1 MTHSSPGIATLIE
14 AEAKRRCLDAGP
26 SLEYLACQDLR
37 FAHDDRRPWWQAMFV
52 GQIKGEIER
61 LEKAGLIV
69 SAPAQTPC
77 TVHDTDIN
85 GHCQRCGETIL
96 RISKVTPPQAA
107 SAAEECARIAESH
120 VGCASPLN
128 VVEGRDSAY
137 DEACEDIARAIRDA
151 APAAPQTSGST
162 DEDHPDCTTPR
173 ERELYEALMLVTSSV
188 SSRRSEW
195 DNWMQ
200 GGVKVAPIVKKALR
214 LDALSRPRVPRRSFL
229 RSP

>member
-26 SLEYLACQDLR
+26 SLEYLACQDRR

-107 SAAEECARIAESH
+107 SAAEECAKIAEGH
-120 VGCASPLN
+120 VGAGGASPN
-128 VVEGRDSAY
+128 TDGAYSY
-137 DEACEDIARAIRDA
+137 DEACRDIAKAIRDA
-151 APAAPQTSGST
+151 
-162 DEDHPDCTTPR
+162 
-173 ERELYEALMLVTSSV
+173 M
-188 SSRRSEW
+188 
-195 DNWMQ
+195 
-200 GGVKVAPIVKKALR
+200 GVKA
-214 LDALSRPRVPRRSFL
+214 
-229 RSP
+229 